1 MARSGGAPKARLR
14 LDSGSAGD
22 VSSMEARPKRLFGR
36 RAERS
41 LERSLQLPA
50 SPDTIRCQFSCSP
63 VHMRVVAPA
72 RLSAVQSGSFPRC
85 DRLSRGHILSAIKG
99 LLRPLERRPS
109 DG

>member
-50 SPDTIRCQFSCSP
+50 SPDTIRCQFSLLASS
-63 VHMRVVAPA
+63 HA
-72 RLSAVQSGSFPRC
+72 RSGSGPTER
-85 DRLSRGHILSAIKG
+85 SAKWQF
-99 LLRPLERRPS
+99 S
-109 DG
+109 KV